1 MLCPTPESQL
11 RKLSEDGPI
20 SYGNNESDMDVKK
33 KGREIQKSREKVDTE
48 THTFGR

>member
-20 SYGNNESDMDVKK
+20 SYGNNESDMKVKK
-33 KGREIQKSREKVDTE
+33 KKKKRNTKEQGK
-48 THTFGR
+48 G